1 VGGRLSSR
9 GCRWWGHA
17 LGLLVAAIALGCT
30 SGESTGTSDAKDDG
44 RIRLVMIPKDTQMSF
59 WNQVRDGAER
69 AAKEFDVDLQWK
81 GPAKGNDRAEQKR
94 VLQQFMD
101 GAVDGILLAPTDSVA
116 LSADARTAMAK
127 GIPVLIFDSAIEGEV
142 GKDFITFVATD
153 NESAGKL
160 GGKHLMELVG
170 DGAKTVL
177 FRHEEGHASTGAREQ
192 GALDEMH
199 AANAAVLVDNRYS
212 GATMAEAQQTALNM
226 VDTLREAAGVFAS
239 NQTAAEGLLAALK
252 KTNLAGKI
260 KVVGFDQSARLVE
273 GLKDGSID
281 ALVVQDPGDMGYQ
294 SVKLMV
300 QHLKDKD
307 AKLEPIVH
315 TGVHLVT
322 RENMDEPE
330 IAALL
335 K

>member
-1 VGGRLSSR
+1 MGGRFSTRNSR
-9 GCRWWGHA
+9 CWGHG
-17 LGLLVAAIALGCT
+17 LGLLVAAFALGCAN
-30 SGESTGTSDAKDDG
+30 GEPTEPSETKDDG

-69 AAKEFDVDLQWK
+69 AAKEFDIDLQWK
-81 GPAKGNDRAEQKR
+81 GPAEGNDKAAQKK

-101 GAVDGILLAPTDSVA
+101 GSVDGILLAPTDSVA
-116 LSADARTAMAK
+116 LSADAHTAMAK
-127 GIPVLIFDSAIEGEV
+127 GIPVLIFDSAIEGEA
-142 GKDFITFVATD
+142 GKDYITFVATD
-153 NESAGKL
+153 NADAGKL

-177 FRHEEGHASTGAREQ
+177 FRHQEGHASTGAREQ

-199 AANAAVLVDNRYS
+199 AANANVLVDNRYT
-212 GATMAEAQQTALNM
+212 GATMAEAQQAALNM
-226 VDTLREAAGVFAS
+226 IDQLREASGVFAS
-239 NQTAAEGLLAALK
+239 NQTSAEGLLAALR

-260 KVVGFDQSARLVE
+260 KFVGFDQSTRLVE

-281 ALVVQDPGDMGYQ
+281 ALVVQDPVDMGYQ
-294 SVKLMV
+294 AVKLMV